1 MFNHLLPHQFMS
13 YWKLRY
19 KLGDYLSYWNV
30 SGTIES
36 IKRYKWGA
44 LISVKMEGM
53 EQMQN

>member
-1 MFNHLLPHQFMS
+1 MFNILLPNQFMS

-36 IKRYKWGA
+36 IEEYKWGA
-44 LISVKMEGM
+44 LITVKV
-53 EQMQN
+53 